1 MVGKPEIVES
11 SVWPQ
16 LPERNY
22 KKHSPSDYLDIL
34 DRMYESGEFREASRL
49 MREKMRGE
57 RKTPSEYLAMAD
69 KRYARGEYMAAS
81 RLMWKATETLFMDIA
96 DARGMDYTQDFIAV
110 ARALEKAEDVPKLP
124 YRGGLSTAKL
134 LRDHAEMDLLEDEEV
149 EFSYG
154 LAREFIVWNCDDVE

>member
-1 MVGKPEIVES
+1 MVGKAEIVES

-16 LPERNY
+16 LPEMNW
-22 KKHSPSDYLDIL
+22 KKRSPFEYLDDL
-34 DRMYESGEFREASRL
+34 DRMYEAGEYHEASRM
-49 MREKMRGE
+49 MRDKMRGE

-110 ARALEKAEDVPKLP
+110 ARALDRADDVPKRT
-124 YRGGLSTAKL
+124 YSGGLSTAKL
-134 LRDHAEMDLLEDEEV
+134 LRDHAEMELLEDVEV
-149 EFSYG
+149 EFSYE
-154 LAREFIVWNCDDVE
+154 LARKFIARTCDDVE